1 VAACREM
8 EARVN
13 VAALLLVLLSALL
26 HAVWNLLLKRARD
39 RFAFVWWYLLVPMV
53 LFSPLALL
61 GGGEGHGTLTAL
73 AVGCG
78 VASGMLQAANLL
90 AMSVAYRG
98 GDLSVAYPLSRG
110 TGQVLTVLLGVGLL
124 RERLAPLGW
133 VGVALVLG
141 GVYVVFLP
149 SWSPASLLRP
159 FRLLGQG
166 SSLAALAAG
175 VTIAGYH
182 VIDRVAMGD
191 ANQFQYILLLFAA
204 DFATVTVVLLLRRRW
219 DLVWAE
225 WRANKVSIAVA
236 GSLSLLSYLLV
247 LFALRRERV
256 AYVGPAR
263 NVGIVFSVLLG
274 ALFLRER
281 HGRMRLL
288 GSVLIVAGL
297 ALAGAAG

>member
-1 VAACREM
+1 
-8 EARVN
+8 VN
-13 VAALLLVLLSALL
+13 VAALLLVLLSALF
-26 HAVWNLLLKRARD
+26 HAAWNLLLKRARD

-61 GGGEGHGTLTAL
+61 GGGEGHGTLKAL

-78 VASGMLQAANLL
+78 VASGVLQAANLL
-90 AMSVAYRG
+90 AMSVAYRT

-124 RERLAPLGW
+124 GERLAPLGW

-149 SWSPASLLRP
+149 SWSREALLRP
-159 FRLLGQG
+159 FRLLGHS

-182 VIDRVAMGD
+182 VIDRVAMAD

-204 DFATVTVVLLLRRRW
+204 DFATVTVVLLVRRRW
-219 DLVWAE
+219 GLVWAE

-247 LFALRRERV
+247 LFALSRERV

-274 ALFLRER
+274 ALLLRER

-288 GSVLIVAGL
+288 GSALIVAGL
-297 ALAGAAG
+297 ALAATGC

>member
-1 VAACREM
+1 M
-8 EARVN
+8 N
-13 VAALLLVLLSALL
+13 VAALLLVLLSALF
-26 HAVWNLLLKRARD
+26 HAAWNLLLKRARD

-61 GGGEGHGTLTAL
+61 GGGEGHGTLKAL

-78 VASGMLQAANLL
+78 VASGVLQAANLL
-90 AMSVAYRG
+90 AMSVAYRT

-124 RERLAPLGW
+124 GERLAPLGW

-149 SWSPASLLRP
+149 SWSREALLRP
-159 FRLLGQG
+159 FRLLGHG

-182 VIDRVAMGD
+182 VIDRVAMAD

-204 DFATVTVVLLLRRRW
+204 DFATVTVVLLVRRRW
-219 DLVWAE
+219 GLVWAE
-225 WRANKVSIAVA
+225 WRANRVSIAVA

-247 LFALRRERV
+247 LFALSRERV

-274 ALFLRER
+274 ALLLRER

-288 GSVLIVAGL
+288 GSALIVAGL
-297 ALAGAAG
+297 ALAATGC